1 MLTDRGWG
9 AAGAGLALIAL
20 WAALGELELLV
31 TAVLLFV
38 GIGFGLLYVRLS
50 RPRVSIVRQINPS
63 LVYEGDQAIVQ
74 ATITNTGRF
83 RIINPT
89 VEDEVGGLGAARFH
103 ASAIKAD
110 ESVVANYQIVCRPR
124 GIYTV
129 GPALL
134 VLHDPFRFAR
144 RRSIVGASDRLV
156 VYPEVEQLT
165 GFPIVRGRDP
175 AVHASRPE
183 FSHRGG
189 EDFFT
194 IREYRT
200 GDDLRRVHWP
210 TSAKRDQLMIRQL
223 ETPWQSQ
230 ALVMLDVRASAYSSP
245 AAFEKA
251 VKGAASVTSHLFSSG
266 FETSVWTGA
275 VALNPGEP
283 YAKIMETLAVVRPST
298 AFDIVAA
305 ATRLQKSGRGG
316 ALIIVTGRPDD
327 DLIAAHRLLSRDYPS
342 TIALTVSAG
351 AEAVSFQQLGAVT
364 LNVETD
370 QSWAAAWLNATN
382 PSWSTVSAG

>member
-1 MLTDRGWG
+1 MLTDRGWA
-9 AAGAGLALIAL
+9 AAGAGLALTAL
-20 WAALGELELLV
+20 WAALGELELLI
-31 TAVLLFV
+31 TALLLFI
-38 GIGFGLLYVRLS
+38 GITVGLLYVRIS

-63 LVYEGDQAIVQ
+63 LVYEGDQAVVE
-74 ATITNTGRF
+74 ATITNEGRF
-83 RIINPT
+83 RILNPT
-89 VEDEVGGLGAARFH
+89 FEDEVGGLGSARFH
-103 ASAIKAD
+103 ASSIKAN

-129 GPALL
+129 GPAVL

-144 RRSIVGASDRLV
+144 RRSIVGGSDRLV
-156 VYPEVEQLT
+156 VYPEVERLT
-165 GFPIVRGRDP
+165 GFPVVRGRDP

-189 EDFFT
+189 EDFYT

-230 ALVMLDVRASAYSSP
+230 ALVMLDVRSSAYSSP

-251 VKGAASVTSHLFSSG
+251 VKGAASVTSHLFASG

-275 VALNPGEP
+275 IALNPGES
-283 YAKIMETLAVVRPST
+283 YAKMMETLAVVRPVS
-298 AFDIVAA
+298 AFDVVAA
-305 ATRLQKSGRGG
+305 ASRLQKSGRGG
-316 ALIIVTGRPDD
+316 ALIMVTGRPDR
-327 DLIAAHRLLSRDYPS
+327 DLLAAHRLLSRDYPS
-342 TIALTVSAG
+342 TIALTVASPDGG
-351 AEAVSFQQLGAVT
+351 AFQQLGVVT
-364 LNVETD
+364 LDVETD
-370 QSWAAAWLNATN
+370 QSWAAAWLTASN